1 VCSPKN
7 GVSVDASQPSV
18 ATLSSNSSN
27 GSNGSI
33 RSTGS
38 NGNGSQIPAATGSAL
53 NGNGVSGGNGNGG
66 NGNGAARANRAA
78 ADGAALAAAE
88 AAQVAVAKAQFLQ
101 QWGNAY
107 GYGGRIDRLYA
118 EEVGRRMPPHEH
130 YLDYTGSSLY
140 CNSVLQNVF
149 QDLQVRTAAPS
160 LLR

>member
-66 NGNGAARANRAA
+66 NGN
-78 ADGAALAAAE
+78 GAALAAAE